1 MSAPGSRSR
10 SRPPPPSWRPPPL
23 PRDCEVFDVPGYST
37 SPTPTT
43 ASVSTSAKLDSLS
56 AQRDASTSPAPSTR
70 VAQTPTPGATS
81 ATPSTRVAQ
90 TPTPGATSATPSTR
104 GAQTPTPGATSATP
118 STRGAQTP
126 GATSQ
131 AREIKPEPELKKV
144 SAHPATQDSKETK
157 SDSSANVK
165 KTATKTVDPS
175 LGAGQHQTNVS
186 QPSRI
191 SGASEKE
198 NKNDTTLNP
207 KPQSFQPTAEKVEG
221 KTFPQVETNK
231 SPLKFKTNQPVQG
244 STLTTTTTTTT
255 LTTKIDPDSKKAE
268 SVTTAKKTL
277 PGPQPALV
285 EAAKG
290 NFVF

>member
-43 ASVSTSAKLDSLS
+43 ASVATSAKLDSLS

-81 ATPSTRVAQ
+81 ATPSTR
-90 TPTPGATSATPSTR
+90 
-104 GAQTPTPGATSATP
+104 GAQTL
-118 STRGAQTP
+118 

-165 KTATKTVDPS
+165 KTATKTVDQS

-198 NKNDTTLNP
+198 NKNVTTLNP
-207 KPQSFQPTAEKVEG
+207 TPKSFQPTAEKVEG

-290 NFVF
+290 NSGFKPT

>member
-43 ASVSTSAKLDSLS
+43 ASVSTFSKLDSLS
-56 AQRDASTSPAPSTR
+56 AQRDASTSPSTR
-70 VAQTPTPGATS
+70 G
-81 ATPSTRVAQ
+81 AQ

-104 GAQTPTPGATSATP
+104 GAQTPTPGATS
-118 STRGAQTP
+118 
-126 GATSQ
+126 Q

-144 SAHPATQDSKETK
+144 SAHPTTQDSKETK

-198 NKNDTTLNP
+198 NKNVTTLNP
-207 KPQSFQPTAEKVEG
+207 TPKSFQPTAEKVEG

-231 SPLKFKTNQPVQG
+231 TPLKLKTNQPVQG
-244 STLTTTTTTTT
+244 STITTSTTT
-255 LTTKIDPDSKKAE
+255 LTTRYDPDSKKAE

-290 NFVF
+290 NSGF